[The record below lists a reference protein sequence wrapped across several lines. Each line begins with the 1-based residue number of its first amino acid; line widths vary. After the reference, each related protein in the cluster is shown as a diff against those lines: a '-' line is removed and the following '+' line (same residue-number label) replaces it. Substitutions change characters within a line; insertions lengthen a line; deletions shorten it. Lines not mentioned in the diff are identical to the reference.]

1 MARLSYYTQQAR
13 LQDHI
18 DKYGGITT
26 KYIEEDLSVTPTVA
40 NALFNTITNAITTET
55 NHIGRPLFVTKR
67 VKNSKKPVRV
77 MPYDLYRANVNWY
90 FEPVSQQ
97 NQIID
102 FITAFVEQQKQKLP
116 GDCHDALNRVLAD
129 ITKYRETCDN
139 TLTIMTRDRPALL
152 TAAQELSQQLQR
164 KYPTVKHYRIYDDD
178 HQLSGIA
185 FVINPRKDDPNWI
198 PNR

>member
-18 DKYGGITT
+18 NKYGGITT
-26 KYIEEDLSVTPTVA
+26 KYIEEDLNVTPTVA
-40 NALFNTITNAITTET
+40 NALFNTITNAITTDT
-55 NHIGRPLFVTKR
+55 NHISRPLFITKR
-67 VKNSKKPVRV
+67 IKNSKKPVRV

-102 FITAFVEQQKQKLP
+102 FITTFVELQKRKLP
-116 GDCHDALNRVLAD
+116 GDCHDALNHVLAD
-129 ITKYRETCDN
+129 ITNHREACDN
-139 TLTIMTRDRPALL
+139 TLTIMTRDHPALL
-152 TAAQELSQQLQR
+152 TIAQELSQQLQR

-178 HQLSGIA
+178 HKLSGIT
-185 FVINPRKDDPNWI
+185 FVINPRKDDPN
-198 PNR
+198 